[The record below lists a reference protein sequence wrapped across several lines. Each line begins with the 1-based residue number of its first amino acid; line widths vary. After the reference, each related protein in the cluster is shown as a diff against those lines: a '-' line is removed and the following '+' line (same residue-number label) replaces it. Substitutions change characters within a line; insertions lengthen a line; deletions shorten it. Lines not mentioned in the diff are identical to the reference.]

1 MEPLWAAYAGSTR
14 DRAKDRFA
22 LDANRRIH
30 VHIEC
35 QIIFGYFAKCF
46 ARTGS
51 PTFYRCPPVNS
62 LHFSAASDGTA
73 ALPKFRSEY
82 LYGITNGRFS
92 VFGSLGEWPLP
103 ISATGGSGHA
113 AARRVFDK
121 LTLADENSRISV
133 GDPRVAGVHPTPD
146 IGSNFRNGGSVAAR
160 DIRGLKSRSNM
171 NASSLRRSMSL
182 QYQSQVPDSR
192 TFFTALSAYSRRYS
206 GNAASRS

>member
-35 QIIFGYFAKCF
+35 QIIFGYFAKSF

-73 ALPKFRSEY
+73 ALPKFRPEY

-103 ISATGGSGHA
+103 ISATGGSGH
-113 AARRVFDK
+113 K
-121 LTLADENSRISV
+121 
-133 GDPRVAGVHPTPD
+133 G
-146 IGSNFRNGGSVAAR
+146 
-160 DIRGLKSRSNM
+160 
-171 NASSLRRSMSL
+171 
-182 QYQSQVPDSR
+182 
-192 TFFTALSAYSRRYS
+192 
-206 GNAASRS
+206 